1 MFFGFVFLT
10 TSFFTSIFSI
20 SMGFL
25 AATLE
30 MGYFQ
35 FMFDIEKSSKTDLF
49 LRFCVYLAIS
59 IGGLIVNFNFGF
71 VLLLCALYGV
81 LTVSGYVLALFLFL
95 FQCLTQPSLFSGWPM
110 ALSLLELWRPQ
121 MQVRSNTDRQR
132 HRFDNLARFSWRV
145 SMLITGIKAHNS
157 VEIMQWGVSIINNWT
172 VFLRTYLYNF

>member
-1 MFFGFVFLT
+1 
-10 TSFFTSIFSI
+10 
-20 SMGFL
+20 MGFL

-95 FQCLTQPSLFSGWPM
+95 FQCCTQPSLIFRLTYG
-110 ALSLLELWRPQ
+110 AISL
-121 MQVRSNTDRQR
+121 
-132 HRFDNLARFSWRV
+132 
-145 SMLITGIKAHNS
+145 GIMKASDAGEVEYGQAAAS
-157 VEIMQWGVSIINNWT
+157 V
-172 VFLRTYLYNF
+172 

>member
-1 MFFGFVFLT
+1 MG
-10 TSFFTSIFSI
+10 FFT
-20 SMGFL
+20 
-25 AATLE
+25 ATLE

-95 FQCLTQPSLFSGWPM
+95 
-110 ALSLLELWRPQ
+110 
-121 MQVRSNTDRQR
+121 
-132 HRFDNLARFSWRV
+132 
-145 SMLITGIKAHNS
+145 SMLNS
-157 VEIMQWGVSIINNWT
+157 TLSYFQADVWRYLSWNYEG
-172 VFLRTYLYNF
+172 LRRR